1 LAEILA
7 LSDCVSAFYAVS
19 DTPGARSAGLSWTG
33 ANGSLWLMGGED
45 SSGNLW
51 LFGGCGYAPNGSTP
65 SFSDLWRFTP

>member
-1 LAEILA
+1 
-7 LSDCVSAFYAVS
+7 
-19 DTPGARSAGLSWTG
+19 
-33 ANGSLWLMGGED
+33 MGGED